1 MDKLQLNNFKCF
13 RNKTIN
19 INNLT
24 VLAGTNSV
32 GKSSVIQG
40 LLVLHSALHNNGIV
54 ELNSS
59 KGVKL
64 GYDTSLL
71 NLHAQDSVISIE
83 YCAEQSKKS
92 VCQAFIIE
100 EESKMKM
107 QATEPADLNT
117 VPEVLAN
124 EEIYYLCA
132 ERIGPRLDN
141 PDGILPYRHVGTQGQ
156 FTAQI
161 LEENSGRT
169 KVIQSRWHIDTSDP
183 GLKAQTNAWLSD
195 IMPDLEVGRVSRLGL
210 QTQIFVKSKSFGEE
224 FFTTNV
230 GFGFSY
236 VLPIIVTGLIAKP
249 GSFMI
254 VENPEVHLHP
264 AAQVAFAHFLFHVA
278 KSGVKVIVET
288 HSDHILEGFQINVA
302 SNPDW
307 APNVSI
313 LSFSSINDE
322 QPEIQE
328 ITFDNR
334 ANFSDWPDGFM
345 DQTNKNYQKLNTI
358 RNGSK

>member
-1 MDKLQLNNFKCF
+1 MDQS
-13 RNKTIN
+13 IN

-40 LLVLHSALHNNGIV
+40 LLVLHKALQNKGTV

-59 KGVKL
+59 MGVKL

-71 NLHAQDSVISIE
+71 NLHSEDSTISIE
-83 YCAEQSKKS
+83 YTDEQSAKS
-92 VCQAFIIE
+92 VCQTFMIE

-107 QATEPADLNT
+107 QAIELVNLEE
-117 VPEVLAN
+117 VPEILAKQ
-124 EEIYYLCA
+124 ELYYLCA

-141 PDGILPYRHVGTQGQ
+141 QDGVLQYRHVGTQGE

-169 KVIQSRWHIDTSDP
+169 KVLQERWHENTSDP
-183 GLKAQTNAWLSD
+183 GLKSQTNAWLSD
-195 IMPDLEVGRVSRLGL
+195 IMPDLEVGKVSRLGL
-210 QTQIFVKSKSFGEE
+210 QTQIFVKSNTFGEE

-236 VLPIIVTGLIAKP
+236 VLPIIVTGLIAES

-288 HSDHILEGFQINVA
+288 HSDHILEGFQIDVA
-302 SNPDW
+302 SNPEW
-307 APNVSI
+307 ASHVSI
-313 LSFSSINDE
+313 LSFASENNG
-322 QPEIQE
+322 QPVVQE

-334 ANFSDWPDGFM
+334 ANFSDWPEGFM

-358 RNGSK
+358 RNET

>member
-1 MDKLQLNNFKCF
+1 METIHLKNFKCF
-13 RNKTIN
+13 RDKKVK

-40 LLVLHSALHNNGIV
+40 ILVLHSALHNKGVV
-54 ELNSS
+54 ELNNS

-71 NLHAQDSVISIE
+71 NVHADDSDILIE
-83 YCAEQSKKS
+83 YESELEAKK
-92 VCQAFIIE
+92 VCQTFRV

-107 QATEPADLNT
+107 QAMSLVDLDDI
-117 VPEVLAN
+117 PSSLAN
-124 EEIYYLCA
+124 EELYYLCA

-141 PDGILPYRHVGTQGQ
+141 QDGVLPYRSVGTQGEY
-156 FTAQI
+156 TAQV
-161 LEENSGRT
+161 LEEENGRI
-169 KVIQSRWHIDTSDP
+169 KVLPERWHDNTSDP
-183 GLKAQTNAWLSD
+183 GLKAQTNAWLTD
-195 IMPDLEVGRVSRLGL
+195 IIPDLEVGKVQRLGL
-210 QTQIFVKSKSFGEE
+210 QTQIFVNSKNFEAE

-249 GSFMI
+249 KSFMI

-264 AAQVAFAHFLFHVA
+264 AAQVAFAHFLFHIA
-278 KSGVKVIVET
+278 KSGVKVVVET
-288 HSDHILEGFQINVA
+288 HSDHILEGFQIDVA
-302 SNPDW
+302 TNPEW
-307 APNVSI
+307 ASNVSI
-313 LSFSSINDE
+313 LSFESNTD
-322 QPEIQE
+322 QPTIQE

-334 ANFSDWPDGFM
+334 ANFSDWPNGFM
-345 DQTNKNYQKLNTI
+345 DQTSKNYQELNKI
-358 RNGSK
+358 RNEIK